1 MRLQGDYV
9 LDLDATAR
17 AKVEPTRDRF
27 LTEAGYEQ
35 AIAQFVADNQEAL
48 ATTRLTVT
56 PDLLTLRTA
65 EGAEEFAVRRYSEKK
80 GRTVLVIDWYGEDET
95 FDVEFLEGGS
105 VHLASEENE
114 LSEYVWKKA

>member
-1 MRLQGDYV
+1 MRLQGEYV

-17 AKVEPTRDRF
+17 AKVGPTRDRF

-35 AIAQFVADNQEAL
+35 AIAQFVADNQDAL

-56 PDLLTLRTA
+56 ADALTLNTA
-65 EGAEEFAVRRYSEKK
+65 EGSEQFAIRRYTEKK
-80 GRTVLVIDWYGEDET
+80 GRTVLVIDWYGEDES
-95 FDVEFLEGGS
+95 FDVDFLDGGS

-114 LSEYVWKKA
+114 LSEYVWKMA

>member
-1 MRLQGDYV
+1 MRLTGEYV

-17 AKVEPTRDRF
+17 AKVGPTRDRF

-35 AIAQFVADNQEAL
+35 AIARFVADNQEAL

-56 PDLLTLRTA
+56 AEAITLQTA
-65 EGAEEFAVRRYSEKK
+65 EGAEQFAIRRYTEKK

-95 FDVEFLEGGS
+95 FDVDFIDGGS

>member
-1 MRLQGDYV
+1 MRLQGEYV

-17 AKVEPTRDRF
+17 AKVGPTRDRF

-35 AIAQFVADNQEAL
+35 AIAQFVADNQDAL

-56 PDLLTLRTA
+56 ADALTLNTA
-65 EGAEEFAVRRYSEKK
+65 EGSEQFAIRRYTEKK
-80 GRTVLVIDWYGEDET
+80 GRTVLVIDWYGEDES
-95 FDVEFLEGGS
+95 FDVDFLDGGS

>member
-1 MRLQGDYV
+1 MRLRGEYV

-17 AKVEPTRDRF
+17 AKVGPTRDRF

-35 AIAQFVADNQEAL
+35 AITQFVADNQEAL

-56 PDLLTLRTA
+56 ADALSLRTA
-65 EGAEEFAVRRYSEKK
+65 EGSEQFAIRRYSEKK
-80 GRTVLVIDWYGEDET
+80 GRTTLVIDWYGEDET
-95 FDVEFLEGGS
+95 FDVVFLDGGS